1 MSVHSI
7 RVVILSREDGE
18 EPVLSL
24 SKESLAFS
32 GALGTPKGSEM
43 FRSAQHDSLGERAP

>member
-1 MSVHSI
+1 MRARFI

-24 SKESLAFS
+24 SKESL
-32 GALGTPKGSEM
+32 TI
-43 FRSAQHDSLGERAP
+43 SARWADGNSQRCFAPLNMTQ

>member
-1 MSVHSI
+1 MSADSI

-32 GALGTPKGSEM
+32 ARLRHQKWSEM
-43 FRSAQHDSLGERAP
+43 FRSAQHDS